1 MALVAAFMMFAIMV
15 IVAADVAMRYIF
27 NSPFPWAYDLISL
40 YLMGALFYFALSRA
54 FAEGAH
60 ISVDI
65 LQYSMSENLRRVCQ
79 IMIALI
85 AALFFGTIAYLG
97 LMRAI
102 DDFSTGDATAGA
114 ILWPTWLSVAFV
126 PIGSAM
132 ITVRLIF
139 HALAHTLSLSTGRN
153 IISLPALAGTA
164 EGAAHGGFE

>member
-1 MALVAAFMMFAIMV
+1 MALVAAVMMFAIMT

-27 NSPFPWAYDLISL
+27 NSPFAWAYDLISL

-65 LQYSMSENLRRVCQ
+65 LQYSMSESVRRMCQ
-79 IMIALI
+79 IAVALI
-85 AALFFGTIAYLG
+85 SAVFFGTVTYLG

-114 ILWPTWLSVAFV
+114 ILWPTWISVAFV

-132 ITVRLIF
+132 ITMRLIF
-139 HALAHTLSLSTGRN
+139 HALAHAVSLSTGRN
-153 IISLPALAGTA
+153 IIPLPGLAGTA